1 MTRRSVLFVVLMFV
15 LIPVYA
21 QYITGKVVAD
31 DDGMPLV
38 GATVCYESNP
48 SMKVRVGENGQFRI
62 RFRKGTLVFHCFG
75 FGDHKVEVTKSRSV
89 NVRLKPTSMEMTEV
103 VVKAEKKK

>member
-1 MTRRSVLFVVLMFV
+1 MKRYILFIFAMFM
-15 LIPVYA
+15 LIPAYA

-38 GATVCYESNP
+38 GATVWYEENP
-48 SMKVRVGENGQFRI
+48 TAKVRVGEDGQFRI

-75 FGDHKVEVTKSRSV
+75 FVDYKTEVTRSRTVS
-89 NVRLKPTSMEMTEV
+89 VRLKPTALDMSEV
-103 VVKAEKKK
+103 VVKAEK

>member
-1 MTRRSVLFVVLMFV
+1 MMKRYILFIYAMFM

-38 GATVCYESNP
+38 GATVWYEENP
-48 SMKVRVGENGQFRI
+48 TAKVRVGENGQFRI

-75 FGDHKVEVTKSRSV
+75 FVDYKTEVTRSR
-89 NVRLKPTSMEMTEV
+89 T
-103 VVKAEKKK
+103 VKIGRAHV